1 MDSTE
6 LRILLFILG
15 VAFVA
20 GIYFWDRRKH
30 VDSRFHN
37 LQSKRKARRH
47 HASHDPSVFSNDEKQ
62 ATADFDTNLEPDS
75 NPEYGS
81 VSVSKSASISSE
93 TNELSSTGSA
103 VNSDDDFEIIV
114 RNDKNED
121 LKIAEDLSFSAVG
134 AFEEYIAG
142 ADLPS
147 KIIQVYLVARK
158 NEISGQMI
166 LDLASELNLK
176 HGEFGIFHRMDEK
189 YAGFQNTRYHPVFT
203 IACTG

>member
-47 HASHDPSVFSNDEKQ
+47 HASHDPSVFRNDEKQ
-62 ATADFDTNLEPDS
+62 STADFDTNPEPDS

-121 LKIAEDLSFSAVG
+121 LQFDS
-134 AFEEYIAG
+134 
-142 ADLPS
+142 S
-147 KIIQVYLVARK
+147 K
-158 NEISGQMI
+158 MT
-166 LDLASELNLK
+166 
-176 HGEFGIFHRMDEK
+176 H
-189 YAGFQNTRYHPVFT
+189 
-203 IACTG
+203 